1 MITDW
6 QQGNVEVESGYIHY
20 YRTGQGNESSI
31 VLIHGFSDNGLC
43 WTPIAQLLERS
54 YDVIMPDMRS
64 HGQSARIHIE
74 VPVDMA
80 SDLIN
85 LIRALQITHP
95 VIIGHSMGAMI
106 AYQVGTRYS
115 NLAKAIILEDP
126 PWWMP
131 QQNMIM
137 EAEKSMKE
145 WARQLPAQTIGE
157 IETANRKDHP
167 DWSDEMVR
175 LMSESKKQFDPT
187 FVDNLFKK
195 MNRNRSEWLTTIES
209 INIPL
214 LIITGYP
221 ELGGIV
227 TAEVIRKIQEI
238 NPKVNIITIP
248 DAGHLIHFDKQNKF
262 MQIVR
267 TFLNNLNR
275 F

>member
-1 MITDW
+1 MSTDW
-6 QQGNVEVESGYIHY
+6 QQGNVEVKSGYIHY

-31 VLIHGFSDNGLC
+31 LLIHGFSDNGLC
-43 WTPIAQLLERS
+43 WTPIARLLERS

-74 VPVDMA
+74 VPVDLA
-80 SDLIN
+80 SDMVDLIQT
-85 LIRALQITHP
+85 LQIPRP

-131 QQNMIM
+131 QQSMGIQ
-137 EAEKSMKE
+137 AENTMKE

-175 LMSESKKQFDPT
+175 IMSESKKQFDPT
-187 FVDNLFKK
+187 LVDILFNNL
-195 MNRNRSEWLTTIES
+195 NRNRSEWLTTIES

-214 LIITGYP
+214 LIITGNP

-227 TAEVIRKIQEI
+227 TKEVISKIQEI
-238 NPKVNIITIP
+238 NLKVKIITIP

-262 MQIVR
+262 TEIVM
-267 TFLNNLNR
+267 TFLNNQ
-275 F
+275 